1 MSNVKSFTKKEVKVA
16 IKKILKKVKKNNL
29 DGKVFILSDLI
40 GDYQYNHFNRLIKE
54 VLFKSSE
61 TYGPKGARW
70 HLTHPKASAGKMARR
85 VMKFSMTVLLSPK
98 TLNK

>member
-1 MSNVKSFTKKEVKVA
+1 MEKFFKKKEVKEK
-16 IKKILKKVKKNNL
+16 IKKILKLVKKHNL
-29 DGKVFILSDLI
+29 DGKVFILSDVI
-40 GDYQYNHFNRLIKE
+40 GDYQYSHFHRVIKE

-70 HLTHPKASAGKMARR
+70 HLTHPKASVGKMARR
-85 VMKFSMTVLLSPK
+85 VMKFSMTTVLTPK